1 MNKEI
6 IKSSRLGES
15 YTVVHHP
22 SGLDVLIWEMEGFT
36 TTEAVFATKYGSVNN
51 CFKTKDRDDF
61 ITVPEGIAHFLEHKL
76 FENEDTDV
84 FDLYAKTGANANAYT
99 SFDETAYIFS
109 CSENWED
116 SLEILLDFVQKPY
129 FTEQSVHKELGIIG
143 QEIKMCSDSPE
154 RQCFY
159 NLLRAM
165 YVNHPIKIDI
175 AGTVESIAEITPEL
189 LYQCYHTFYN
199 LHNMVLAIAGN
210 VDEDKVIEICDRML
224 KPCDDLQIE
233 TKLPDE
239 PEEVA
244 QKEIRQSFPV
254 GNPLFNIGFKCKPY
268 EGREL
273 YKMADTASVV
283 LHMLIGSSS
292 PLYKQLFDDG
302 LINSQFGVEVFTS
315 VGVFAPMISGESH
328 DPMELYKRF
337 LAEIDRVKAEGFD
350 KELFANEKRSM
361 YGDIVRGSNNPERAV
376 DILSESYLEGADAFC
391 ESEILA
397 QMTIED
403 CQKVLELLFDKD
415 KAAISIIDN

>member
-15 YTVVHHP
+15 YTVVHHL
-22 SGLDVLIWEMEGFT
+22 SGLDVLIWKMEGFT

-51 CFKTKDRDDF
+51 CFKTKDSDDF

-210 VDEDKVIEICDRML
+210 VDKDKVIEICDRML

-239 PEEVA
+239 PEVVA

-273 YKMADTASVV
+273 YKMADTAAVV

-397 QMTIED
+397 EMTIED

>member
-22 SGLDVLIWEMEGFT
+22 SGLDVLIWKMEGFT

-51 CFKTKDRDDF
+51 CFKTKDSNDF

-109 CSENWED
+109 CSENWEE

-350 KELFANEKRSM
+350 EELFANEKRSM

-397 QMTIED
+397 EMRIED

>member
-22 SGLDVLIWEMEGFT
+22 SGLDVLIWKMEGFT

-109 CSENWED
+109 CSENCED

>member
-22 SGLDVLIWEMEGFT
+22 SGLDALIWKMEGFT